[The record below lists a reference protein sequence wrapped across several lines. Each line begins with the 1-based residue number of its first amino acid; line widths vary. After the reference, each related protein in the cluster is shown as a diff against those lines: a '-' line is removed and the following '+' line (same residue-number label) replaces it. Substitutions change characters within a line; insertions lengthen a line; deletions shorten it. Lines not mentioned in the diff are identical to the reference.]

1 MRFRGYIPDVQ
12 LKSEKD
18 NRTDKNMKYAI
29 VSDIHGNLE
38 AFRAVLEKCGQLG
51 VNQYICLGDT
61 VGYGADPSA
70 CLQLLRSLNP
80 LAVVKG
86 NHDEFASNDDEVM
99 EGFNPHARAAVLWTK
114 SQLSADEREYL
125 ARLPLRVSPR
135 GTKLT
140 VVHAT
145 LDSPDSWGYI
155 FDSHHAADNFAYQ
168 YTLLCFCGHSH
179 VPLAFCKK
187 PVLMHSGKP
196 IEEITD
202 WAMHGETDFTRETY
216 SEIFIQNGFKYLVNV
231 GSVGQPRNR
240 DPRASF
246 AVYDDEKMVITRYT
260 IPYDI
265 ATAQAKIRAAGLP
278 ERLASRLEVGG

>member
-1 MRFRGYIPDVQ
+1 MRFRRYIPVFQ
-12 LKSEKD
+12 MQRKVTARVKI
-18 NRTDKNMKYAI
+18 MKYAI

-51 VNQYICLGDT
+51 VNQYICLGDI

-86 NHDEFASNDDEVM
+86 NHDEFVSNGDEVM
-99 EGFNPHARAAVLWTK
+99 EGFNPHAREAVLWTK
-114 SQLSADEREYL
+114 SQLSADELEYL
-125 ARLPLRVSPR
+125 ASLPLRISPR
-135 GTKLT
+135 GTRLT

-145 LDSPDSWGYI
+145 LDSPDTWGYI
-155 FDSHHAADNFAYQ
+155 FDSHHATDNFQYQ
-168 YTLLCFCGHSH
+168 YTPLCFCGHSH

-187 PVLMHSGKP
+187 SVLMHSGKP
-196 IEEITD
+196 IEELAD
-202 WAMHGETDFTRETY
+202 WAMREDSDFSREAY

-231 GSVGQPRNR
+231 GSVGQPRNH
-240 DPRASF
+240 DPRSSF

-265 ATAQAKIRAAGLP
+265 AAAQEKIRAAGLP